1 MCYASPG
8 PRCHTHG
15 KVDYKKKQEAYDKAA
30 QQAVKTGSPEDMQK
44 AAKAEEAMNAAR
56 LDMNATKG
64 GLKELSKEIHEMD
77 ILKGVPTFSKY
88 YQSKLNDCNEA
99 LATYTEKMEAF
110 DKENGTVDG
119 RKPSTQWRQKDRNE
133 IITELKAAHQA
144 HNDYKREMSANKSK
158 VGLEERQQKLEGL
171 KKNVDTLSNRFEHS
185 RQTAM
190 HVRRGI
196 IEEPKAEAKAAKPK
210 AETTKSKGAPKP
222 KAAPRPKGAPK
233 SKAPHL
239 PVEHRESGW
248 GTYVGGKYDRN
259 RTNQQVAAE
268 TRADI
273 KQAVATGALPSEY
286 KYKVSNRGN
295 VITVAVIGDHSKH
308 TNREYH
314 GLSHYKREGV
324 DFSNQVAAYPQQYAF
339 DQSDIS
345 RDHFHSS
352 HYIHVEL
359 MKEDGT
365 RA

>member
-15 KVDYKKKQEAYDKAA
+15 KADYKKKQEAYDKAA
-30 QQAVKTGSPEDMQK
+30 QQAVKTGAPEDMQK
-44 AAKAEEAMNAAR
+44 AAKAEEAMNTAR

-64 GLKELSKEIHEMD
+64 GLKELSASAHSGDFKPFSTKYQATVKE
-77 ILKGVPTFSKY
+77 Y
-88 YQSKLNDCNEA
+88 NEA
-99 LATYTEKMEAF
+99 LAVYTEKMEAF

-144 HNDYKREMSANKSK
+144 HNDYKREFAANKSK
-158 VGLEERQQKLEGL
+158 VGLEERQQKLDGL

-190 HVRRGI
+190 HIRRDI
-196 IEEPKAEAKAAKPK
+196 IEAPKAEAKASTA
-210 AETTKSKGAPKP
+210 
-222 KAAPRPKGAPK
+222 KAATRPKDASKTKIKTAPRKTAASK
-233 SKAPHL
+233 SKAPHM
-239 PVEHRESGW
+239 PVEHKESGW

-268 TRADI
+268 TRADL